1 MGLLWYFLLA
11 VGFLIVIMLSVPGEG
26 AEPPHSYLMSFE
38 RSLNSGVPA

>member
-11 VGFLIVIMLSVPGEG
+11 VGFLIVIMLSVPSEG
-26 AEPPHSYLMSFE
+26 AAPPHGYLMSFE